1 MWWSE
6 AELIADAEAGPQ
18 GPFVGAFFDF
28 DGTLIDGY
36 SVAAFARYHLG
47 SGQVA
52 PADLGQMLVCGL
64 GGVTTEQDFERL
76 TTVGLRTWAGRS
88 ESDLAALGERLFAQ
102 VIIGSLYPQGRRLVE
117 AHHRAGH
124 AVVVASAGTRFQV
137 EPAAKALGVTHIL
150 VSQVETVNGICT
162 GRPVGPLLWREA
174 KAAAVRSFARDH
186 AINLERSYAYS
197 DGYEDLPL
205 LQAVGRPRVLNPS
218 HDLEVAARDHGW
230 PAGRFRARRPS
241 IPHLVAAAAGH
252 GLRLPD
258 IHPNR
263 GSSERR
269 RAMGK
274 TTDIREAVEEELA
287 GDRLIDAAAIT
298 VRNFNG
304 DVTLQGNVPSYPQ
317 YLEATEAAWRIPG
330 VTSVRNHLEVV
341 LPPEN
346 YRADAM
352 LTTAAN
358 NALAASATAPEEV
371 EAIARDGN
379 LTLTGMVKYP
389 RQRAAAEATV
399 SGLTGVRNVKDEIQI
414 VFDVDPADV
423 NQLVRKALDRHQ
435 VAPDNSHVAA
445 NITGNTV
452 VLVGNVR
459 TRAQRDAVVG
469 AAWLG
474 HGVMV
479 VIDELQITG

>member
-1 MWWSE
+1 
-6 AELIADAEAGPQ
+6 
-18 GPFVGAFFDF
+18 
-28 DGTLIDGY
+28 
-36 SVAAFARYHLG
+36 
-47 SGQVA
+47 
-52 PADLGQMLVCGL
+52 
-64 GGVTTEQDFERL
+64 
-76 TTVGLRTWAGRS
+76 
-88 ESDLAALGERLFAQ
+88 
-102 VIIGSLYPQGRRLVE
+102 
-117 AHHRAGH
+117 
-124 AVVVASAGTRFQV
+124 
-137 EPAAKALGVTHIL
+137 
-150 VSQVETVNGICT
+150 
-162 GRPVGPLLWREA
+162 
-174 KAAAVRSFARDH
+174 
-186 AINLERSYAYS
+186 
-197 DGYEDLPL
+197 
-205 LQAVGRPRVLNPS
+205 
-218 HDLEVAARDHGW
+218 
-230 PAGRFRARRPS
+230 
-241 IPHLVAAAAGH
+241 
-252 GLRLPD
+252 
-258 IHPNR
+258 
-263 GSSERR
+263 
-269 RAMGK
+269 MGK

-304 DVTLQGNVPSYPQ
+304 DVTLQGNVPCYPQ